1 MAKPTNQLRI
11 LAPPDPDSPLLKPP
25 FRAPPSASMANNHS
39 TPAKL
44 DSAIA
49 AAAPP
54 PPNPSPLSNHIPF
67 SKLHRQPGFSSQKP
81 KNPNPP
87 PPLTVS
93 TMVKSKPHLQKIASG
108 GDEKLSKL
116 CKEMGTKKFFDEKKE
131 ANKGVDDDSKAL
143 YLVVKEKEKEL
154 KEPQKGHGLHTLRP
168 TVSLLRKDGRRRSL
182 ADPQVE
188 LADIL
193 AKNGVK
199 VVSVDMPPAMQI
211 HAVDCAR
218 KAHDSMEKFT
228 SKTLALSLKREFD
241 SVYGPAWHCIVGK
254 SFGSFVTHSVG
265 GFLYFSMDQKL
276 YILLFKTSVQRAD

>member
-11 LAPPDPDSPLLKPP
+11 LAPPDHDSPPLKPP
-25 FRAPPSASMANNHS
+25 FRAPSSAFMANNHS
-39 TPAKL
+39 TPSKL

-49 AAAPP
+49 AA
-54 PPNPSPLSNHIPF
+54 PNPSPLSSHIPF
-67 SKLHRQPGFSSQKP
+67 STQKTGFSSQRSM
-81 KNPNPP
+81 NLNPP
-87 PPLTVS
+87 PALSVS
-93 TMVKSKPHLQKIASG
+93 SMVKSKPHLQKSASG
-108 GDEKLSKL
+108 GDEKLSKV
-116 CKEMGTKKFFDEKKE
+116 CKELGRKKFFYEKKE
-131 ANKGVDDDSKAL
+131 TNDGVDDKRGL
-143 YLVVKEKEKEL
+143 CLVVKEKEL
-154 KEPQKGHGLHTLRP
+154 KEPQKGHDLVSLKP
-168 TVSLLRKDGRRRSL
+168 TVSLLRKGGRRRSF
-182 ADPQVE
+182 AGSQVE
-188 LADIL
+188 LSDIL

-199 VVSVDMPPAMQI
+199 VVSVDMQPAMQI

-241 SVYGPAWHCIVGK
+241 GVYGPAWHCIIGT